1 MTIKL
6 SSVKADLEREEKGD
20 WVPSPDFPGCEF
32 NVSSLHLPAYQTA
45 LALMEQRLARTYKS
59 VPVPQTI
66 RTVEVGKLLYKHILH
81 DWRGFDEPYSPE
93 VAREMMC
100 EPEGR
105 NFIAAVQNCAAMIS
119 MTDVEFVEDEGK
131 NSERSS
137 AKGSGAKA

>member
-6 SSVKADLEREEKGD
+6 SSLKADLAREEKGD
-20 WVPSPDFPGCEF
+20 WMPALDIPGVEF

-45 LALMEQRLARTYKS
+45 LALMEQRLARSYKGA
-59 VPVPQTI
+59 PVPTTI
-66 RTVEVGKLLYKHILH
+66 RTVEVGKLLHKHILH

-93 VAREMMC
+93 LAREMLC

-119 MTDVEFVEDEGK
+119 LTDVEFVEDAGK
-131 NSERSS
+131 NSERPS
-137 AKGSGAKA
+137 ATS